1 MAGQNNDKKLV
12 RIQHKT
18 DTSINWSNENIVLLK
33 GELGL
38 ESDTNLIKMGNG
50 VDSWNDLPYML
61 EAELEEIAE
70 YVNTEI
76 AAAIQNAAN
85 RTLSNLTNT
94 STARSNLGVPPT
106 SHAASGTTYGV
117 GTTSNYGHVRTAGQT
132 GNGNYVKT
140 KTGVSWT
147 DNINSNSYW
156 YSSEFSINFDL
167 SCVGIPLTLEDDI
180 DTSLYSSMQY
190 FEAVLKVEGSYPN
203 SRLDG
208 TNWTGCK
215 QTLIIP
221 LHELTYERYLD
232 INNAFTEWKKTGTG
246 NLSIHTFELDVPADA
261 GFVASGDYF
270 EATFNIPQED
280 NKSQILETDE
290 VIVDIVASSN
300 PTIAEYQGQVYTDI
314 NQIQYFDDQ
323 VVITAKKLPDLDLR
337 LKFLVMRTES

>member
-1 MAGQNNDKKLV
+1 MAEQNKKLV
-12 RIQHKT
+12 RIQHKI
-18 DTSINWSNENIVLLK
+18 DTSANWTSENIVLLK
-33 GELGL
+33 GEIGL

-50 VDSWNDLPYML
+50 VDSWNNLPYML
-61 EAELEEIAE
+61 QAELEEIAE
-70 YVNTEI
+70 YVDTEI

-140 KTGVSWT
+140 KTSVAWT
-147 DNINSNSYW
+147 YNINSNSYW

-167 SCVGIPLTLEDDI
+167 NCTGIPSTLEDDM
-180 DTSLYSSMQY
+180 DTSLYNSMYQ
-190 FEAVLKVEGSYPN
+190 FEAILKVEGSLPV

-208 TNWTGCK
+208 TGDYGCK

-221 LHELTYERYLD
+221 LHKLTYERYLD
-232 INNAFTEWKKTGTG
+232 KNNAFTEWKKTGTG
-246 NLSIHTFELDVPADA
+246 NLSIHTFELDVPADV
-261 GFVASGDYF
+261 GFVTSGDCF
-270 EATFNIPQED
+270 EVTFNIPQEN

-290 VIVDIVASSN
+290 VIVDIVTSSN
-300 PTIAEYQGQVYTDI
+300 PTIAEYQSQVYTDI
-314 NQIQYFDDQ
+314 HQIQYFDNQ
-323 VVITAKKLPDLDLR
+323 VVITTTKLPDLDLR
-337 LKFLVMRTES
+337 LKFLVMRTKS